1 MAFTH
6 GKAATF
12 WVDDS
17 TDTLRNLTT
26 YLNNAGLS
34 RNADLAETST
44 MGSVYK
50 SFVGGLIDG
59 KIPIA
64 GLWDPTVD
72 GYLTGILQLSK
83 DFEYFPA
90 GIGTGNVK
98 ESGKAIL
105 TSYEI
110 TAGLDGP
117 AAFSGEFQVDGQ
129 ITRTVL

>member
-6 GKAATF
+6 GKAAVFKIT
-12 WVDDS
+12 DS
-17 TDTLRNLTT
+17 TAVLRDISA
-26 YLNNAGLS
+26 YLNNAGLT

-44 MGSVYK
+44 LGSVYK

-59 KIPIA
+59 KIPIS

-83 DFEYFPA
+83 AAEYYPA
-90 GIGTGNVK
+90 GTASTNIKEACNV
-98 ESGKAIL
+98 IL

-110 TAGLDGP
+110 TTGLDG
-117 AAFSGEFQVDGQ
+117 AATFSGEFQVDGA
-129 ITRTVL
+129 IVRTVI